1 MQIDRSNY
9 EVWIIDWL
17 DGNLND
23 FEIDQL
29 HLFLSKNPD
38 LKEELDELNS
48 FRLNPDEQSFPYKT
62 HLVKTAANLPKSQFE
77 YLCIAYLED
86 DLSSDQQAEL
96 LESIEQDPKKKIS
109 FESIQKI
116 KLSPVALT
124 YKHKN
129 RLLKRTVVQK
139 VIRLSVVGL
148 SVAAAI
154 ALIYL
159 NYFLTPRILPDNSNN
174 TAQNIVTDSTVK
186 KQADLLTSVKTIK
199 ENPSI
204 QIKKQTKNLIAR
216 SQITAIHI
224 KNSTLNQTI
233 QNDSLI
239 RSADFPPTLLK
250 KIPVSSEIGLIGETL
265 NNTLIALNTKSTIPE
280 YDDDRSRLS
289 KFIAKTFRQKILR
302 EKTTKDSPLKGY
314 EIAEAGVSGLNKL
327 LGWEMALDKMNDENG
342 ELKSVY
348 FSSKILKFNAPV
360 KKSEPLP

>member
-23 FEIDQL
+23 IEVDQL
-29 HLFLSKNPD
+29 HLFLSNNPD

-48 FRLNPDEQSFPYKT
+48 FRLNPDEQSFPYKN

-96 LESIEQDPKKKIS
+96 LESIEQDPEKKIS

-129 RLLKRTVVQK
+129 RLLKRTVAQK
-139 VIRLSVVGL
+139 VIRLSLIGL
-148 SVAAAI
+148 SMAAAL

-159 NYFLTPRILPDNSNN
+159 NYFLTPRTLPDNNNN
-174 TAQNIVTDSTVK
+174 TSQNIVTDNTVK
-186 KQADLLTSVKTIK
+186 KQTDLFASGKAITKT
-199 ENPSI
+199 PPI
-204 QIKKQTKNLIAR
+204 QLKKQSKNLITR
-216 SQITAIHI
+216 SQIAAISI
-224 KNSTLNQTI
+224 KESTLNLPI
-233 QNDSLI
+233 QNDSLV
-239 RSADFPPTLLK
+239 RSADFPSTLLK
-250 KIPVSSEIGLIGETL
+250 KIPVSAEIGLTGETL
-265 NNTLIALNTKSTIPE
+265 YNTLIALNTKIIIPE
-280 YDDDRSRLS
+280 YDDGRSRLS

-327 LGWEMALDKMNDENG
+327 LGWEMALDKRNDENG